1 MTLKRVV
8 SSSGKLLGTS
18 NPTDLSVEAG
28 LDHRVSPLLLGL
40 CDDDTRP
47 INAMTKTTLA
57 AMEAL
62 SSSKGDN
69 SEEVTSLDL
78 LTEHNTTQHN
88 IEDRER

>member
-40 CDDDTRP
+40 RDDV
-47 INAMTKTTLA
+47 A
-57 AMEAL
+57 
-62 SSSKGDN
+62 
-69 SEEVTSLDL
+69 
-78 LTEHNTTQHN
+78 
-88 IEDRER
+88 